1 MLRYTGLLLDMLIRI
16 DLAASTGGL
25 LGLFIGFSFL
35 SAVEIL
41 YFATVRLWCGIVRR
55 RKKMV
60 DSYPFVK

>member
-1 MLRYTGLLLDMLIRI
+1 MLIGI
-16 DLAASTGGL
+16 DLVASTGGL

-41 YFATVRLWCGIVRR
+41 YFATVRLWCGIVRKR
-55 RKKMV
+55 NKMV

>member
-1 MLRYTGLLLDMLIRI
+1 MLIKL
-16 DLAASTGGL
+16 DLVASTGGL

-41 YFATVRLWCGIVRR
+41 YFATVRLWCGIVGR
-55 RKKMV
+55 RKKTV